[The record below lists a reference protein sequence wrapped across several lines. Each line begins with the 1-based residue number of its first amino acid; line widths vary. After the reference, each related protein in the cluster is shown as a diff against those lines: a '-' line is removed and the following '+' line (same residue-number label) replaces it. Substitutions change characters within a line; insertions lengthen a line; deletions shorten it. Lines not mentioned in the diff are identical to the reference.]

1 MKNVFYFTE
10 KTYELFG
17 ETNRNLQP
25 INKQP
30 QNKFKTKNSPNIR
43 EIQYLKACK
52 NVSYCFLCKERNNS
66 SQQKVL
72 FLVEFVLSSLLSV
85 LMTYVL
91 LQTTVLTVLRRKQ
104 EGREVER

>member
-1 MKNVFYFTE
+1 MSFILQKKHMNFLGKPIE
-10 KTYELFG
+10 TYNQL
-17 ETNRNLQP
+17 TSNP
-25 INKQP
+25 K
-30 QNKFKTKNSPNIR
+30 NKFKTKNSPNIR